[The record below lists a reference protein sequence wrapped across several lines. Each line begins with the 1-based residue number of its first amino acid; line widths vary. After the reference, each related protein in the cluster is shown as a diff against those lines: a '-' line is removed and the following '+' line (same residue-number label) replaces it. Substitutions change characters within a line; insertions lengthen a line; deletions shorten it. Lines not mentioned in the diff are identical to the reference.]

1 MSTVNV
7 TFRVDESLKQE
18 AEVLYKDLGM
28 SLSTAFNVFLR
39 QSIREQR
46 LPFEVRKNVPNAT
59 TIAAIKAAEQGE
71 MNGPYNSVDELLEAL
86 NAND

>member
-18 AEVLYKDLGM
+18 AEILYKDLGM

-86 NAND
+86 DAND

>member
-59 TIAAIKAAEQGE
+59 TIAAIKAAEQGK
-71 MNGPYNSVDELLEAL
+71 MNGPYNSVDELLEVL

>member
-18 AEVLYKDLGM
+18 AEILYKDLGM

-59 TIAAIKAAEQGE
+59 TIAAIKAAEQGK

>member
-59 TIAAIKAAEQGE
+59 TIAAIKAAEQGK

-86 NAND
+86 DAND

>member
-18 AEVLYKDLGM
+18 AEILYKDLGM

-46 LPFEVRKNVPNAT
+46 LPFEVRKNVPNAS
-59 TIAAIKAAEQGE
+59 TISAIKAANQGE

-86 NAND
+86 NVDD

>member
-59 TIAAIKAAEQGE
+59 TIAAIKAAEQGK

>member
-71 MNGPYNSVDELLEAL
+71 VNGPYNSVDELLEAL